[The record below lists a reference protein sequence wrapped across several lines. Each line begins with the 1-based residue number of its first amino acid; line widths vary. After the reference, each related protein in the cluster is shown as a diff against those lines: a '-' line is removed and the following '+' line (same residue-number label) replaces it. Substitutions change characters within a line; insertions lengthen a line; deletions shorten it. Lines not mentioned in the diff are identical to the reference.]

1 MSGKS
6 RNGSRSNG
14 KSASKNGQARR
25 NGQNGR
31 GNKSGSNKGQKGQ
44 QPAAKS
50 RSRKRKKSKFNARQ
64 FWGSPAQLPTPS
76 GYTTTTED
84 PIALVTS
91 LGRPPIPGN
100 ENAAEAYF
108 QMLYTRAGAL
118 AGALAVA
125 GGLDQIVAVDEPDT
139 APDDPDFEDGADE
152 DADADGE
159 SNSEGPGD
167 DA

>member
-6 RNGSRSNG
+6 RNGSRANG
-14 KSASKNGQARR
+14 KGASKSGRR

-31 GNKSGSNKGQKGQ
+31 GNKSGKGQKGQ

-50 RSRKRKKSKFNARQ
+50 RNRKRKKSKFNARQ
-64 FWGSPAQLPTPS
+64 FWGSSSQLPSPS
-76 GYTTTTED
+76 GYTTTTDD

-118 AGALAVA
+118 AGALAA
-125 GGLDQIVAVDEPDT
+125 AVES
-139 APDDPDFEDGADE
+139 
-152 DADADGE
+152 DAEVDGE
-159 SNSEGPGD
+159 SDSEAADDD
-167 DA
+167 DAVDDDEQAEDDD